1 MTDLLIRR
9 VTAVTVDA
17 DRRVIEDAAIHVS
30 GGRIAAIGPDAEIAP
45 DHEDAEVIDGRG
57 MAAIP
62 GLIDCHSHAGHGL
75 VRSLGA
81 GDGQAWFRA
90 CAAIYAR
97 GSTPAFWR
105 AEARLALLERLKGG
119 VTTCLTLLGGGGD
132 VMRTDDPDYGDA
144 HCEATR
150 ESGLRTVLAVGPG
163 RRPFPHRY
171 RRFTNGAPEEFDL
184 SFARQLEVSADLAR
198 RWDDVL
204 GRRTGIALMLP
215 VYHADELADAEA
227 RAEIEAMAAEVAALR
242 ESLGVLFTQ
251 DGHRGGSIAL
261 ACDLG
266 LLGSYALLSHS
277 VELTPEDIAAL
288 KETGARVVHNPSA
301 VMSIYGR
308 CPAPELIAEGVIVAL
323 GSDAA
328 APDRGYDMFRHMAQ
342 CMHYHRRHFRD
353 PAYMPPG
360 KVLEMA
366 TIDSA
371 RALGIES
378 ELGSLEAGKRAD
390 IVLVDMQKPHL
401 WPPQMPVTRLAHF
414 ANAADVD
421 TVIVEGEVLLRGRQ
435 PARVDEDEILAESMA
450 ELKHALQRTG
460 LEHLATEPP
469 DYWRTHRQGTRSYPV
484 RTEKS
489 ELVSTDVVEFHRP
502 SAV

>member
-1 MTDLLIRR
+1 MTDLLIRH
-9 VTAVTVDA
+9 VTAVTVDEE
-17 DRRVIEDAAIHVS
+17 RRVIEDAAIAVAD
-30 GGRIAAIGPDAEIAP
+30 GRIAAVGPDAELAAHP
-45 DHEDAEVIDGRG
+45 EAEVIDGSG

-62 GLIDCHSHAGHGL
+62 GLIDCHAHAGHGL

-81 GDGQAWFRA
+81 GDGRAWFDA
-90 CAAIYAR
+90 CAEIYAR

-105 AEARLALLERLKGG
+105 AEARLALVERLKAG

-132 VMRTDDPDYGDA
+132 VMRTDDPTFGDA

-150 ESGLRTVLAVGPG
+150 ESGLRTILAVGPG

-171 RRFTNGAPEEFDL
+171 RRFDGERAEEIDL
-184 SFARQLEVSADLAR
+184 SFARQLEVSEDLAG

-215 VYHADELADAEA
+215 VYHADELVDA
-227 RAEIEAMAAEVAALR
+227 RAEIETMAAEVAALR
-242 ESLGVLFTQ
+242 ERLGTLFTQ
-251 DGHRGGSIAL
+251 DGHRGGSIAV
-261 ACDLG
+261 ARDLG
-266 LLGSYALLSHS
+266 LLGPHALLSHS

-308 CPAPELIAEGVIVAL
+308 CPAPELISEGVIVAL

-366 TIDSA
+366 TIDAA
-371 RALGIES
+371 RALGLEH
-378 ELGSLEAGKRAD
+378 ELGSLERGKRAD
-390 IVLVDMQKPHL
+390 IVLVDMRKPHL

-421 TVIVEGEVLLRGRQ
+421 TVVVDGQVLMQDRRPRRVNEDDVLEG
-435 PARVDEDEILAESMA
+435 AAAEITD
-450 ELKHALQRTG
+450 ALQRSG
-460 LEHLATEPP
+460 LGSMAVEPP
-469 DYWRTHRQGTRSYPV
+469 DYWHSPRRRTESYPV
-484 RTEKS
+484 RK
-489 ELVSTDVVEFHRP
+489 
-502 SAV
+502 